1 MEEALAKKTPR
12 TGPAEADGTTQGPED
27 NRPSWSFVI
36 SLPSTAI
43 KMLMDFIRI
52 IANHSDI

>member
-1 MEEALAKKTPR
+1 M
-12 TGPAEADGTTQGPED
+12 GTTQGPED
-27 NRPSWSFVI
+27 NRPSWSLVI
-36 SLPSTAI
+36 GLPSTAI